1 MQSEQRHCGC
11 DPEEMKADAS
21 YQYFVAEDL
30 FRALMASFIS
40 HVPEL
45 SILVYLHLH
54 LLSLPTSPV
63 ITPVANLNF
72 VAKSDFGD

>member
-30 FRALMASFIS
+30 FW
-40 HVPEL
+40 
-45 SILVYLHLH
+45 
-54 LLSLPTSPV
+54 
-63 ITPVANLNF
+63 
-72 VAKSDFGD
+72 G